1 MLETKV
7 YERREEKD
15 AAVSVVPVSVLLSL
29 YSREKPQYLRE
40 ALSSIMEQ
48 TAMPAEVVMVLDGP
62 VGDDLRGVLDEFSR
76 RGGDAPDFRIV
87 RLDKNMGLGR
97 ALSEGLRH
105 CGNELVARM
114 DTDDVMMPH
123 RMAEQYRYMASH
135 PEIAVCGAWIDEFVV
150 QEDGSRHV
158 VSTRR
163 LPVEHDDIFNFG
175 KGRSPMNHPVVMFRK
190 SRVEAAGGYEHFP
203 LFEDYYLWV
212 RMLCRGEK
220 FHNLPESLLWFR
232 LSDDVYKRRGGL
244 RYAMDEVCLQRAIH
258 RLGYIS
264 RVTMM
269 KNVAIR
275 FLVRLM
281 PNGFRALI
289 YKRLLR

>member
-1 MLETKV
+1 MLESKV
-7 YERREEKD
+7 YERGRD
-15 AAVSVVPVSVLLSL
+15 AAVPVVPVSVLLSL

-62 VGDDLRGVLDEFSR
+62 VGDGLRGVLDEFSR

-87 RLDKNMGLGR
+87 RLEKNVGLGR

-105 CGNELVARM
+105 CGNGLVARM
-114 DTDDVMMPH
+114 DTDDVMMPN
-123 RMAEQYRYMASH
+123 RIEEQYRYMASH
-135 PEIAVCGAWIDEFVV
+135 PDIAVCGAWIDEFVE
-150 QEDGSRHV
+150 QADGSRHV

-163 LPVEHDDIFNFG
+163 LPVEHDDIVSFG
-175 KGRSPMNHPVVMFRK
+175 KGRNPMNHPVVMFRK

-212 RMLCRGEK
+212 KMLCRGEK
-220 FHNLPESLLWFR
+220 FHNLPQSLLWFR
-232 LSDDVYKRRGGL
+232 QSDDVYKRRGGW
-244 RYAMDEVCLQRAIH
+244 RYAMDEVGFQRAIC
-258 RLGYIS
+258 RLGYIG

-275 FLVRLM
+275 FGVRLV
-281 PNGFRALI
+281 PNGLRGLI
-289 YKRLLR
+289 YKRLLRK

>member
-7 YERREEKD
+7 YERRDKK
-15 AAVSVVPVSVLLSL
+15 AAPVSVVPVSVLLSL
-29 YSREKPQYLRE
+29 YSREKPEYLRE

-76 RGGDAPDFRIV
+76 AGGATPDFRIV
-87 RLDKNMGLGR
+87 RLEKNVGLGR

-135 PEIAVCGAWIDEFVV
+135 PDIAVCGAWIDEFVA
-150 QEDGSRHV
+150 QADGSRHV

-244 RYAMDEVCLQRAIH
+244 RYAMDEVSLQRAIY

-281 PNGFRALI
+281 PNSFRALI
-289 YKRLLR
+289 YKWLLR

>member
-1 MLETKV
+1 MLETNV
-7 YERREEKD
+7 YERREKSSPL
-15 AAVSVVPVSVLLSL
+15 SVVPVSVLLSL

-62 VGDDLRGVLDEFSR
+62 VGDDLLGVLDEFSR
-76 RGGDAPDFRIV
+76 REGDAPDFRIV
-87 RLDKNMGLGR
+87 RLEKNMGLGR

-123 RMAEQYRYMASH
+123 RMAEQYRYMSSH

-150 QEDGSRHV
+150 QEDGSRQV

-190 SRVEAAGGYEHFP
+190 SRVEATGGYEHFP

-244 RYAMDEVCLQRAIH
+244 RYAMDEVSLQRAIY

-281 PNGFRALI
+281 PNCFRALV

>member
-1 MLETKV
+1 MLETNV
-7 YERREEKD
+7 YERREKSSPM
-15 AAVSVVPVSVLLSL
+15 SVVPVSVLLSL
-29 YSREKPQYLRE
+29 YSREKPQFLRE
-40 ALSSIMEQ
+40 SLSSIMEQ

-62 VGDDLRGVLDEFSR
+62 VGDDLLGVLDEFSR
-76 RGGDAPDFRIV
+76 REGDVPDFRIV
-87 RLDKNMGLGR
+87 RLEKNMGLGR

-114 DTDDVMMPH
+114 DTDDVMMPQ
-123 RMAEQYRYMASH
+123 RIDEQYRYMASH

-150 QEDGSRHV
+150 QADGSRHV

-212 RMLCRGEK
+212 RMLCCGEK

-244 RYAMDEVCLQRAIH
+244 RYAMDEVSLQRAIY